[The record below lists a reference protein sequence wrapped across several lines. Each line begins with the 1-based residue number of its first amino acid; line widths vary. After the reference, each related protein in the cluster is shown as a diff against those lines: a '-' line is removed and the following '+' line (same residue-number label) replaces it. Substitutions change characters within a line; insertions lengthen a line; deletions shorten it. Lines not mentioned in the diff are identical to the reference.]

1 MSNVSIF
8 SSAKVPKSE
17 RNLSIEAYF
26 DGIKN
31 GQWQDPVL
39 QYRAGKLEKTK
50 VPAVTASGV
59 FVERSSSKLV
69 SHSGLICIDVDA
81 KDQIGQFDINEII
94 QDPYTYAVHRSVGGA
109 GYAIYVK
116 ISPEKHL
123 EAFMG
128 LEQYYFVNYNI
139 VIDKSCKDVSRLRF
153 VSYDPDLIINDK
165 SKIFKQYLK
174 KAEIKKREAKVIIV
188 KSDFDQMVN
197 EAAKL
202 NLFDDYAEYI
212 KLAFALSDEFGEM
225 GRDYFH
231 SLCSSSQKYNQ
242 EKADKDYTTA
252 LNRQGQ
258 GITMAS
264 VYFLFK
270 NAGIQLT
277 SERTEQIKSIVK
289 LSENP
294 KEDLAELGITDDEG
308 LIEKFTTNKEK
319 TELDQIIELIK
330 LKKIKFN
337 EITRNFETKGQE
349 ITDRDLAEFYSLVWD
364 KIDDG
369 ISKDKIWTLIQS
381 RKNTPSFNPI
391 HDFFLNN
398 QNVIP
403 DGEFQKLVSCFEIE
417 CKILHEGDYVDA
429 RDYLDV
435 YLKKWLLGVVGS
447 AFGTYSLMI
456 LVLVGEQG
464 IKKTEFFRNL
474 LPKELRKYYAESNLD
489 EGKDSEILMCKKLL
503 IVDDEFGG
511 KSKKDATKLKRLS
524 SQQTFSIRAPYGR
537 ITEDLNRLAVLGGT
551 SNESDVINDPTG
563 NRRIIPVN
571 LIRFNLEKYLS
582 IDKTKLFIEL
592 YNEWK
597 QDPKAWFLTHQEIEM
612 LNNATLKNTEVWIEE
627 EIIQKYATDNPYNFS
642 TSTDIKIAIETKFPS
657 VRTNTKRIGQ
667 ALKKLGYEQVM
678 RKQNGKIFRMY
689 QIELRFE

>member
-8 SSAKVPKSE
+8 PSAKVPKSE

-31 GQWQDPVL
+31 GQWQDAVL

-50 VPAVTASGV
+50 VPGVTASGV

-81 KDQIGQFDINEII
+81 KDQICQFDINEII
-94 QDPYTYAVHRSVGGA
+94 QDSYTYAVHRSVGGA

-123 EAFMG
+123 EAFQG
-128 LEQYYFVNYNI
+128 LENYYFINYNV

-153 VSYDPDLIINDK
+153 VSYDPDLVINEK

-174 KAEIKKREAKVIIV
+174 KAEIKKREAKVIVV

-197 EAAKL
+197 EAAKM
-202 NLFDDYAEYI
+202 NLFDDYTEYI
-212 KLAFALSDEFGEM
+212 KLAFALSDEFGEN

-242 EKADKDYTTA
+242 EKADKDYRTA

-308 LIEKFTTNKEK
+308 LIEKFSTNKEK
-319 TELDQIIELIK
+319 TELDQIIDLIK
-330 LKKIKFN
+330 LKKISFN
-337 EITRNFETKGQE
+337 EITRNFETKGKE
-349 ITDRDLAEFYSLVWD
+349 LTDRDLAEFYSLVWD
-364 KIDDG
+364 KIDDS

-398 QNVIP
+398 QNIIP
-403 DGEFQKLVSCFEIE
+403 DNEFQKLVSCFEIE
-417 CKILHEGDYVDA
+417 CKMMHNGEYVDA
-429 RDYLDV
+429 SDYLDV
-435 YLKKWLLGVVGS
+435 FLKKWLLGIVGS

-597 QDPKAWFLTHQEIEM
+597 QDPKGWFLTHQEIDI
-612 LNNATLKNTEVWIEE
+612 LNSTTIKNTEVWIEE
-627 EIIQKYATDNPYNFS
+627 EIIQKYATENPYNFS
-642 TSTDIKIAIETKFPS
+642 TSTDLKIAIETKFPS
-657 VRTNTKRIGQ
+657 IRTTTKRIGQ
-667 ALKKLGYEQVM
+667 ALKKLGYNQVM
-678 RKQNGKIFRMY
+678 KKQNGKLFRMY
-689 QIELRFE
+689 QVELQF